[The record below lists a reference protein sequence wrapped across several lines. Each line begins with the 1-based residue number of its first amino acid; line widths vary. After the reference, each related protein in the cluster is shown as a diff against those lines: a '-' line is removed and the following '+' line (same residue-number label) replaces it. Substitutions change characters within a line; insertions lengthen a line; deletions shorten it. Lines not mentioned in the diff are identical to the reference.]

1 MRHLS
6 IIFNLLAAGLILSAC
21 SRDDGI
27 CFGGTGNVVTEERI
41 ALPFREIEL
50 NDNINLVLTYDSTL
64 TRIAVEA
71 GENLQAGIITR
82 IDSGRLILENRNQC
96 DWLRSFEVPITVHVT
111 FTALDTLVFRA
122 AGNVSCTNTWE
133 GDSVYVEVVEG
144 AGLINLNIDAFRSQF
159 HVRYGTTRVDLHGFS
174 QVCFISNEGYGP
186 FHAENLATK
195 FNYIYTSSPNDVF
208 VNSTVEMAVEISNI
222 GNVYYTG
229 SPASISTNIYG
240 EGKLIPF

>member
-1 MRHLS
+1 MKYLYIIITYIVSGLLLS
-6 IIFNLLAAGLILSAC
+6 SC
-21 SRDDGI
+21 SGDEGI
-27 CFGGTGNVVTEERI
+27 CFGGTGKMVTEERL

-50 NDNINLVLTYDSTL
+50 NDNINLILTYDSLL

-71 GENLQAGIITR
+71 GENLQAGITTR

-111 FTALDTLVFRA
+111 FTDLDTLIFRA

-144 AGLINLNIDAFRSQF
+144 AGLIDLNINAFRSQF
-159 HVRYGTTRVDLHGFS
+159 HVRYGTTRVDLQGFS

-208 VNSTVEMAVEISNI
+208 VNSTVELAVEISNI

-229 SPASISTNIYG
+229 PPASVSANIYG
-240 EGKLIPF
+240 GGKLIPF